1 MPLRENKL
9 TGGLRRLL
17 QRTLLSQDPIPA
29 RYLLIRALDRRFG
42 IVKTYQ
48 RKLDY
53 GTIDRAHYG
62 HCMLQSAMLARKLGH
77 SRISCIEFG
86 VAGGAGLVAMERH
99 AEAVR
104 AETGVEV
111 VVFGFDTGKG
121 MPPPQDYRD
130 MPYLWQSGYF
140 AMDVSKLRARLKSA
154 KLILGDVAQ
163 TLRGFAEQGNP
174 PPIGFIAFDL
184 DYYSSTVTALKIFE
198 SNPRY
203 LLPRV
208 ACYFDDMVGDIDW
221 AYNEFTG
228 ELLAIKEFNAEHE
241 NIKIAP
247 VSGLRFSGRRIP
259 QTWHEQIFVAH
270 LFTHP
275 DYGKPIAELTQIP
288 LAAA

>member
-1 MPLRENKL
+1 
-9 TGGLRRLL
+9 
-17 QRTLLSQDPIPA
+17 
-29 RYLLIRALDRRFG
+29 
-42 IVKTYQ
+42 
-48 RKLDY
+48 
-53 GTIDRAHYG
+53 
-62 HCMLQSAMLARKLGH
+62 
-77 SRISCIEFG
+77 
-86 VAGGAGLVAMERH
+86 
-99 AEAVR
+99 
-104 AETGVEV
+104 
-111 VVFGFDTGKG
+111 
-121 MPPPQDYRD
+121 

-198 SNPRY
+198 SNHRY

-259 QTWHEQIFVAH
+259 QMWHEQIFVAH

-288 LAAA
+288 LAAE